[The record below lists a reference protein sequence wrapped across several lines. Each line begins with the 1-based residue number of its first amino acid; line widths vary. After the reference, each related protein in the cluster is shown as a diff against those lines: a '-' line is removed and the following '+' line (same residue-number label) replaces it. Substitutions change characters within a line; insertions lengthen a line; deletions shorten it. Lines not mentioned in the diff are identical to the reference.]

1 MTVPQSA
8 ESAPTERNGAAPDV
22 SLRRMHVFTVVLQW
36 ASSLS
41 RSIIPLGVLYL
52 QHRDRGGRLMPIIA
66 GGILLL
72 TAMWSIASYF
82 AMRYGLTADSLV
94 VRSGVLRRQSRVIPF
109 SRIQSV
115 NVRQSALQRVF
126 GVAELRVETAT
137 QGAEA
142 EAVLSVLR
150 WKDAQSL
157 REELVAERQS
167 ALHARQGTMRTTL
180 PAGALADGSEPIAA
194 ATQAS
199 VLVASIS
206 VEELMVAGGT
216 SNNIGVLIA
225 LLISGCE
232 RFGSTFFDELTLP
245 GGVGSPIEA
254 FAAAMGNV
262 WLLTL
267 LIVVVAVPIL
277 FASWLVSVAGSVVRY
292 YGFTLE
298 RVGQDLRRR
307 HGLFS
312 RVEASIPM
320 ARAQAL
326 RFRQSMLRRPFGRGE
341 LFVVS
346 AGSVAKGD
354 GTSGGLQHLMPIIRV
369 EHVGSI
375 VTEVFPDANVEA
387 LLASSVGSGSWRR
400 AAALSWLRLAS
411 KSSFTLLLIVG
422 VLVAWRG
429 NVWWSLAWLLPAAWL
444 LAGARWRARGLA
456 LVPGYVLV
464 REGGI
469 ARTTVIL
476 PERKLQLIEVQ
487 QGPLQRLFG
496 VATLHLTTAGSGG
509 LANMVDLPLAEARAL
524 RDDLAARLPGSV
536 RERRRSAGAVLQS
549 ARSTT
554 SSLALE
560 SRPYAV

>member
-1 MTVPQSA
+1 MTGLPSTQAGLTGPDGAVP
-8 ESAPTERNGAAPDV
+8 EL
-22 SLRRMHVFTVVLQW
+22 SLRRMHWFTVALQW
-36 ASSLS
+36 VSSLS

-52 QHRDRGGRLMPIIA
+52 QHRDRGGRLLPIIG

-72 TAMWSIASYF
+72 TAVWSIASYL

-109 SRIQSV
+109 SRIQGV
-115 NVRQSALQRVF
+115 NVRQSALERVF

-157 REELVAERQS
+157 REQLVAERQS
-167 ALHARQGTMRTTL
+167 AFDARPGAI
-180 PAGALADGSEPIAA
+180 PAPTAVGALVPDPAPMIAA
-194 ATQAS
+194 AQTP
-199 VLVASIS
+199 VLVASVT

-232 RFGSTFFDELTLP
+232 RFGSSFFDELTLP
-245 GGVGSPIEA
+245 GGIGSPIEA

-262 WLLTL
+262 WLLAL
-267 LIVVVAVPIL
+267 LVFVVVVPIL
-277 FASWLVSVAGSVVRY
+277 FASWLVSVVGSVVRY

-346 AGSVAKGD
+346 AGSVGKGD

-369 EHVGSI
+369 EHVGSL
-375 VTEVFPDANVEA
+375 VTEVFPDANVDA
-387 LLASSVGSGSWRR
+387 LLTSSAGSGAWRR
-400 AAALSWLRLAS
+400 AAPLSWLRLAC
-411 KSSFTLLLIVG
+411 KSSFALLLIVG

-429 NVWWSLAWLLPAAWL
+429 SAWWSLAWLLPAAWL

-476 PERKLQLIEVQ
+476 PERKLQLIEVV

-496 VATLHLTTAGSGG
+496 VATVQLTTAGSGG
-509 LANMVDLPLAEARAL
+509 LASMVDLPLAEACFL
-524 RDDLAARLPGSV
+524 RDDLAARLPRSV
-536 RERRRSAGAVLQS
+536 RQRRRSAAAVLPA
-549 ARSTT
+549 ARSNTHP
-554 SSLALE
+554 LASE
-560 SRPYAV
+560 SWPYAV

>member
-1 MTVPQSA
+1 MTTDA
-8 ESAPTERNGAAPDV
+8 SAPEAPAGSHGAPPEV
-22 SLRRMHVFTVVLQW
+22 TLRRMHLFTVALQW
-36 ASSLS
+36 VSSLS
-41 RSIIPLGVLYL
+41 RSVIPLGVLYL
-52 QHRDRGGRLMPIIA
+52 QHRERGGRVLPLIG

-72 TAMWSIASYF
+72 TAVWSIASYL

-150 WKDAQSL
+150 WQDAQAL

-167 ALHARQGTMRTTL
+167 ALNNRSGPLRS
-180 PAGALADGSEPIAA
+180 PASGENASGPAPAMTVAA
-194 ATQAS
+194 PVPVPVAT
-199 VLVASIS
+199 IN

-232 RFGSTFFDELTLP
+232 RFGSSFFDELTLP

-254 FAAAMGNV
+254 FGAAMGNT
-262 WLLTL
+262 WLLVL
-267 LIVVVAVPIL
+267 LIAVVVVPIL

-326 RFRQSMLRRPFGRGE
+326 RFRQSMLRRPFRRGE

-346 AGSVAKGD
+346 AGSVTKGD
-354 GTSGGLQHLMPIIRV
+354 GTSGGLQHLMPILHLDRV
-369 EHVGSI
+369 GAMVQ
-375 VTEVFPDANVEA
+375 EVFPDAHVDA
-387 LLASSVGSGSWRR
+387 LLADAGVAGAWRR
-400 AAALSWLRLAS
+400 AAPLSWLRLAV
-411 KSSFTLLLIVG
+411 KSSVTLLVFVG
-422 VLVAWRG
+422 AVVVWRG
-429 NVWWSLAWLLPAAWL
+429 SAWWSLAWLLPAAWL
-444 LAGARWRARGLA
+444 LAGARWRARGVA

-464 REGGI
+464 REGGV
-469 ARTTVIL
+469 ARTTVIM
-476 PERKLQLIEVQ
+476 PERKLQLIEVI
-487 QGPLQRLFG
+487 QGPLQRLFN
-496 VATLHLTTAGSGG
+496 VATLQLTTAGSGG
-509 LANMVDLPLAEARAL
+509 VANMVDLPLAEARSL
-524 RDDLAARLPGSV
+524 REDLAARLPRSV
-536 RERRRSAGAVLQS
+536 RERRRPAAGTRRVTRTPTRPLLPESGPHAV
-549 ARSTT
+549 
-554 SSLALE
+554 
-560 SRPYAV
+560 

>member
-1 MTVPQSA
+1 MSKA
-8 ESAPTERNGAAPDV
+8 ESAPSASDRSATPPGVA
-22 SLRRMHVFTVVLQW
+22 LRRLHWFTVALQW
-36 ASSLS
+36 VSSLS
-41 RSIIPLGVLYL
+41 RSVIPLGVLYL
-52 QHRDRGGRLMPIIA
+52 QHRERGGRILPIIG

-72 TAMWSIASYF
+72 TAVWSVASYF
-82 AMRYGLTADSLV
+82 ALRYGLTADSLV

-126 GVAELRVETAT
+126 GMAELRVETAT

-150 WKDAQSL
+150 WKDAQAL

-167 ALHARQGTMRTTL
+167 ALNTRRGTVGASATT
-180 PAGALADGSEPIAA
+180 ETRAA
-194 ATQAS
+194 APTPFATATAMP

-225 LLISGCE
+225 LLVSGCE
-232 RFGSTFFDELTLP
+232 RFGSSFFDELTLP

-254 FAAAMGNV
+254 FGAAMGNM

-267 LIVVVAVPIL
+267 LFFVIVVPIL

-326 RFRQSMLRRPFGRGE
+326 RFRQSMLRRPFRRGE
-341 LFVVS
+341 LSVVS

-354 GTSGGLQHLMPIIRV
+354 GTSGGLQPLMPILHLDRV
-369 EHVGSI
+369 GALVS
-375 VTEVFPDANVEA
+375 EVFPDANVEA
-387 LLASSVGSGSWRR
+387 LLATTTAASIWRR
-400 AAALSWLRLAS
+400 AAPLSWLRLAF
-411 KSSFTLLLIVG
+411 KSSFTLLLTMG
-422 VLVAWRG
+422 ALVAWRG
-429 NVWWSLAWLLPAAWL
+429 SAWWSLAWLLPAAWL

-469 ARTTVIL
+469 ARTTVIM
-476 PERKLQLIEVQ
+476 PERKLQLIEVM

-496 VATLHLTTAGSGG
+496 VATLHFTTAGSGG
-509 LANMVDLPLAEARAL
+509 VARMVDLPLAEARAL
-524 RDDLAARLPGSV
+524 REDLAARLPRSV
-536 RERRRSAGAVLQS
+536 RERRPAAAATLRS
-549 ARSTT
+549 ARSTI
-554 SSLALE
+554 SPLALE
-560 SRPYAV
+560 SWSHAG